1 MILHKKI
8 SNTREA
14 IAELKKNNLK
24 IGFVPTMGAL
34 HEGHISLILS
44 AKEEND
50 VVACS
55 IFVNPIQF
63 NNPED
68 LKKYPQ
74 TLDRDLE
81 MLEEAGCHLVFA
93 PNAQEMYPE
102 PVKETFNFGSL
113 ETVMEGQ
120 FRPGHFNG
128 VAVVVK
134 KLFEIIEPDRAY
146 FGEKDFQQLAI
157 IQRLVINFKLPVQ
170 IVPCPIIREPDGLA
184 MSSRN
189 RRLTNEDRELAPL
202 IYRILGEAKKR
213 AKELTP
219 EELKS
224 WVIEKFNQ
232 FDKFDLE
239 YFDIVDMATLQ
250 AVKDW
255 SESQHP
261 IACIAVW
268 LGKIRLIDNIVIF
281 S

>member
-1 MILHKKI
+1 MILHTTIPK
-8 SNTREA
+8 TRDA
-14 IAELKKNNLK
+14 LNAVRKDGLS

-34 HEGHISLILS
+34 HEGHISLIQC
-44 AKEEND
+44 ARAEND
-50 VVACS
+50 VVVCS

-68 LKKYPQ
+68 LKKYPI
-74 TLDRDLE
+74 TLERDLE

-93 PNAQEMYPE
+93 PNAEEMYPE
-102 PVKETFNFGSL
+102 PVKEHFDFGSL

-120 FRPGHFNG
+120 FRAGHFNG

-157 IQRLVINFKLPVQ
+157 VKQLVKDFEIPVQ
-170 IVPCPIIREPDGLA
+170 IIPCPIIREDDGLA

-189 RRLTNEDRELAPL
+189 RRLTELDRVQAPFIHQTL
-202 IYRILGEAKKR
+202 SEAKEIALESSLENVK
-213 AKELTP
+213 
-219 EELKS
+219 
-224 WVIEKFNQ
+224 Q
-232 FDKFDLE
+232 FVLERFAERDEFDME
-239 YFDIVDMATLQ
+239 YFEIVDMNSLQ
-250 AVKDW
+250 TVKEW
-255 SESQHP
+255 SDSNNI

>member
-1 MILHKKI
+1 MILQTTISDTRKALNEVKK
-8 SNTREA
+8 E
-14 IAELKKNNLK
+14 ELT

-34 HEGHISLILS
+34 HKGHISLIHS
-44 AKEEND
+44 AKTEND
-50 VVACS
+50 VVVCS
-55 IFVNPIQF
+55 IFVNPMQF

-68 LKKYPQ
+68 LKKYPM

-102 PVKETFNFGSL
+102 PVKESFDFGSL
-113 ETVMEGQ
+113 ETVMEGK

-134 KLFEIIEPDRAY
+134 KLFEIVEPNRAY

-157 IQRLVINFKLPVQ
+157 IQQLVRKFNIPVQ
-170 IVPCPIIREPDGLA
+170 IVPCPIIREQDGLA

-189 RRLTNEDRELAPL
+189 RRFTNAERKQAPF
-202 IYRILGEAKKR
+202 IYQILCEAKQR
-213 AKELTP
+213 ATEFDLDIV
-219 EELKS
+219 KS
-224 WVIEKFNQ
+224 WVFKKISEQ
-232 FDKFDLE
+232 SEFDIE
-239 YFDIVDMATLQ
+239 YFEIVDMESLQ
-250 AVKDW
+250 PVKDW
-255 SESQHP
+255 SDSKNI